1 MHELYVQIYLV
12 LLHYHRGIRTIGAI
26 DYSSAVTVA
35 ISLNALPKL

>member
-26 DYSSAVTVA
+26 DYN
-35 ISLNALPKL
+35 LH